1 MNENETTIY
10 DINKQLKT
18 KERILTDK
26 EIKNKISDIVES
38 FLGKWPKY
46 LMLLSNE
53 NKDYTIFDFSKAI
66 LVDSFKKD
74 LEIALRNRGLLLTFE
89 KTNEGAW
96 EIWIRNKETLN
107 NSVYYLFD
115 YTEGVISYE

>member
-10 DINKQLKT
+10 DINKQLKS

-38 FLGKWPKY
+38 FLVKWPKY

-53 NKDYTIFDFSKAI
+53 NKDYTVFDTSCSRDKMSIVCNLRDCLSNRGQIISIDKQNDGNYEIWLRIDGEDFVYYIFDYSWGI
-66 LVDSFKKD
+66 IYCD
-74 LEIALRNRGLLLTFE
+74 
-89 KTNEGAW
+89 
-96 EIWIRNKETLN
+96 
-107 NSVYYLFD
+107 
-115 YTEGVISYE
+115 

>member
-1 MNENETTIY
+1 
-10 DINKQLKT
+10 
-18 KERILTDK
+18 
-26 EIKNKISDIVES
+26 
-38 FLGKWPKY
+38 
-46 LMLLSNE
+46 MLLSNE

-74 LEIALRNRGLLLTFE
+74 LEIALKNRGLLLTFE
-89 KTNEGAW
+89 KTNEDAW
-96 EIWIRNKETLN
+96 EIWIRNKETLD